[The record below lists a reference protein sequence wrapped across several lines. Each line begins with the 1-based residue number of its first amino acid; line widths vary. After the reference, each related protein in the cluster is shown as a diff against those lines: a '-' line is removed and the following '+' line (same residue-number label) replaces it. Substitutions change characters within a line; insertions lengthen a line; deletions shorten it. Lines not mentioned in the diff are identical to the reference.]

1 MKERKMLAVDYGASS
16 GRVMMGSFSGEK
28 LSVKELHRFPNIP
41 VTLDTEHGRT
51 MYWDFLRL
59 FHEMKQGILRSLTE
73 GGAESIG
80 VDTWGVDYGLLD
92 RNGRLLSNPVHYRD
106 RRTAG
111 MLEKALKKI
120 DKKEFYQLTGNQ
132 FMEINT
138 VFQLMAEQEAEEN
151 ALERAEHML
160 LMPDLFQYYLSGE
173 KAAEYTIASTTQM
186 LDIRRRKWA
195 DKITDSLGIPGRLLP
210 SIVLPGTRLGTLR
223 PSLEEELGVK
233 NLTVIAVAGH
243 DTQSAMAAVPQMEDD
258 FIFLSCGTWSL
269 FGTELDGPVI
279 TEESFTG
286 NITNEGGCG
295 GKVSFLKN
303 IIGLWLI
310 QESRRQWSK
319 EGKEYSFGELEQ
331 MALETEPFQSLIDPD
346 REEFLPEG
354 NIPERIRN
362 YCRRTGQKVPE
373 TAGEVVRCIDE
384 SLALTYQ
391 NTLEEIS
398 RCTGKTYRAI
408 HLIGGGAQSAL
419 LCQMTADACG
429 IPVYAGPVEA
439 TVYGNLMMQ
448 LLALGEVK
456 DLKEARDILKA
467 SVNVKVYEPHDTQQW
482 REWAQRRK
490 ENGIKS

>member
-1 MKERKMLAVDYGASS
+1 
-16 GRVMMGSFSGEK
+16 
-28 LSVKELHRFPNIP
+28 
-41 VTLDTEHGRT
+41 
-51 MYWDFLRL
+51 
-59 FHEMKQGILRSLTE
+59 
-73 GGAESIG
+73 
-80 VDTWGVDYGLLD
+80 
-92 RNGRLLSNPVHYRD
+92 
-106 RRTAG
+106 
-111 MLEKALKKI
+111 
-120 DKKEFYQLTGNQ
+120 
-132 FMEINT
+132 MEINT

-354 NIPERIRN
+354 NIPEKIRN

-398 RCTGKTYRAI
+398 RCTGKTYRSI